1 MVKHE
6 PTRNPASK
14 DVPARSPCRLILH
27 LLLGFENQF
36 LYSDSIGM
44 ELGGGGGGHQDDVSI
59 WDLAAVTTSSVL
71 LPALPATLGKSFNL
85 FAPPLT
91 QPFERGSV
99 GHNNPDLLYMV
110 VVKNYF

>member
-1 MVKHE
+1 MNLPE
-6 PTRNPASK
+6 ALLARASQPDLPAGSSCTCYW
-14 DVPARSPCRLILH
+14 VLRTSFCIPIQEAWNWW
-27 LLLGFENQF
+27 GE
-36 LYSDSIGM
+36 
-44 ELGGGGGGHQDDVSI
+44 GHQDDVSI